1 MGTEARYGR
10 SEHIGGPVARVRLT
24 MGAMPPSPRSAGEQL
39 PRLGENFGVNLDA
52 LPGALDQ
59 P

>member
-24 MGAMPPSPRSAGEQL
+24 MGAVPPSPRSAGEKL
-39 PRLGENFGVNLDA
+39 PRLGQNFGVNLDA